1 LRKSLSLPPLIN
13 SMDELSQDL
22 PTSAAFLPYPVST
35 LSPKIVPNDL
45 TSFKSRGLSQVER
58 DLHQK
63 LTEMRE
69 QYVRTIEHF
78 NWNKLVYEADI
89 QFEPVMGETYHLY
102 RVRQKNILSMIG
114 PDQWAQKHLASFR
127 LNLDRQWELIKASVD
142 ARDLFSDEG
151 VADVG

>member
-1 LRKSLSLPPLIN
+1 
-13 SMDELSQDL
+13 MDELINEP
-22 PTSAAFLPYPVST
+22 PTSSAFLPYPVST
-35 LSPKIVPNDL
+35 LSPKIIPNDL

-69 QYVRTIEHF
+69 QYERTIEHF

-102 RVRQKNILSMIG
+102 RVRQKHVLSMIG

-127 LNLDRQWELIKASVD
+127 LNLDRQLELIEASVD